1 MLAQYACT
9 VCMHSMH
16 AQYAGIVCMCW
27 GWLLGRCDCNTCSEC
42 DERNEIHFVSSW
54 GLVPSAG
61 FLWLGSFALV
71 PVASSLWLG
80 SQEPLRPEPL
90 LLIASQFC
98 IPDTKPQIPLPLSWP
113 EVKKC
118 HRRSRW
124 AFFHRWPGGRRK
136 QQCVCFWVIFLGN
149 REGAN
154 HVFFIAQC

>member
-1 MLAQYACT
+1 MHDMHEHEACAVRTHCMHAQYACTVCMHNTHAQYACT

-16 AQYAGIVCMCW
+16 AQYAGIVCMWW

-118 HRRSRW
+118 HRR
-124 AFFHRWPGGRRK
+124 
-136 QQCVCFWVIFLGN
+136 
-149 REGAN
+149 
-154 HVFFIAQC
+154 